1 MVFAFDV
8 LVTGFSMP
16 IFLYA
21 GRNAESILPFQDAT
35 ERVDN
40 LPGGLP
46 CLPAADEDTRKKQG
60 LPPKGNPC
68 HYIIMYARNQSI
80 SSSAS

>member
-21 GRNAESILPFQDAT
+21 GRNAGSILPFQDAT

-40 LPGGLP
+40 LPADFRAYRQP
-46 CLPAADEDTRKKQG
+46 MKIPAKSKG
-60 LPPKGNPC
+60 CPSKGNPC